1 MFGCKVDQ
9 GCEHKLAKSRST
21 AGKTHGKAEPATEEV
36 LDNIH
41 GWQVHQAKAQASEEA
56 DGDVEDDDAG
66 GGGELDVEGREEET
80 GGGKENTS
88 QCNLTVAVRG

>member
-1 MFGCKVDQ
+1 MVGCQ
-9 GCEHKLAKSRST
+9 AEQRCEHRRANARSA
-21 AGKTHGKAEPATEEV
+21 AGKTHGKAKPVTEEV

-66 GGGELDVEGREEET
+66 GGGELDVEGGEEET
-80 GGGKENTS
+80 SGGKENTY
-88 QCNLTVAVRG
+88 QCYLPVVVRV

>member
-1 MFGCKVDQ
+1 M
-9 GCEHKLAKSRST
+9 
-21 AGKTHGKAEPATEEV
+21 

-56 DGDVEDDDAG
+56 DGDVEGDNAG
-66 GGGELDVEGREEET
+66 GSRELDVEGGEEET

>member
-1 MFGCKVDQ
+1 MVGCQ
-9 GCEHKLAKSRST
+9 AEQRCEHRRAN
-21 AGKTHGKAEPATEEV
+21 GKAKPATEEV

-66 GGGELDVEGREEET
+66 GGGELDVEGGEEET

>member
-1 MFGCKVDQ
+1 M
-9 GCEHKLAKSRST
+9 
-21 AGKTHGKAEPATEEV
+21 

-66 GGGELDVEGREEET
+66 GGGELDVEGGEEET